1 MNTTNETYDYVYTTI
16 PVDYICVYHAILT
29 LMADYGEAML
39 KDCKARCV
47 DRNENIID
55 CYNMFNSAVA
65 ARRIGNDKLAETLI
79 KYIKARLNS
88 FGCKCDNTSFAFKVG
103 INSDIDCI
111 VDCKEGVIDI
121 KTEDSK
127 LFYYFEYNNIKFLVY
142 VPNHLNPY
150 THQRFIQL
158 SQLSSD
164 ERSVLSVDEI
174 TRHGTKTI
182 KLVAG
187 FVTQEIIDGV
197 INELKNLNFSVL
209 ERAQAH
215 NAFQDIYGNWMGT
228 LSVNTGDAHEEQPK
242 VYQISDIVNDFLPN
256 MVDVRTLIV

>member
-1 MNTTNETYDYVYTTI
+1 MNTTNETFNYVYTTI

-111 VDCKEGVIDI
+111 VNCKEGVIDI

-127 LFYYFEYNNIKFLVY
+127 LFYYFEYNNTKFLVY

-158 SQLSSD
+158 SQVNNSETSCF
-164 ERSVLSVDEI
+164 VVDEDS
-174 TRHGTKTI
+174 RHGTKKI
-182 KLVAG
+182 ILSAG
-187 FVTQEIIDGV
+187 FHTQEIIDGI
-197 INELKNLNFSVL
+197 INELKNLNFSIL
-209 ERAQAH
+209 ERAQAN
-215 NAFQDIYGNWMGT
+215 NAIQDMHGNWMGT

-242 VYQISDIVNDFLPN
+242 VYQISNIVNDFLPN
-256 MVDVRTLIV
+256 IVDVRTLIV